1 MAGRWFDSEFLR
13 FLRRPYFNDGQC
25 ETLRVRPWIGWVGV
39 ILLADMVVGV
49 IGRGAILGLGH
60 KPPPDKA
67 IMHLIAHPSW
77 MVLAIL
83 LLAPILEE
91 LTFRAFLSR
100 NRVWVFLGSG
110 MFLATL
116 GRMTML
122 MVSKPETTQMVFS
135 HYLLGVAMLVPL
147 LAAYGVVWWLAGG
160 WIMALF
166 QHFPVPIF
174 WLSCLVFGAAHSFN
188 FETGVQ
194 PWLLLLTLPQ
204 ISAGVFLGY
213 IRVRHGLRWSIATHM
228 AIDYTAT
235 FTAWALVL
243 SKPVLGA
250 KGMVVAGG
258 GMFVLIATV
267 LVYGMVGLARARR
280 LAV

>member
-13 FLRRPYFNDGQC
+13 FLRRPYFNDGRC

-135 HYLLGVAMLVPL
+135 HYLFGVAMLVPL
-147 LAAYGVVWWLAGG
+147 LAAYGVVWWLAGR

-204 ISAGVFLGY
+204 ISAGIFLGY

-243 SKPVLGA
+243 SKPVLGT

-258 GMFVLIATV
+258 GMFLLIATV

>member
-1 MAGRWFDSEFLR
+1 MFQRLRGSDFLR
-13 FLRRPYFNDGQC
+13 FLRRPYLNDGTC
-25 ETLRVRPWIGWVGV
+25 AALNIRPWIGWVGV
-39 ILLADMVVGV
+39 ILLADMVVAAMGRGV
-49 IGRGAILGLGH
+49 ILALGH

-67 IMHLIAHPSW
+67 IMHLISHPSW

-100 NRVWVFLGSG
+100 NRFWVFLGSG
-110 MFLATL
+110 MFLAAL

-122 MVSKPETTQMVFS
+122 MVSRPETTQMVFS
-135 HYLLGVAMLVPL
+135 QYLLGVATLVPL
-147 LAAYGVVWWLAGG
+147 LAAYGVVWWLAGR

-166 QHFPVPIF
+166 QRFPVPIF
-174 WLSCLVFGAAHSFN
+174 WLSCLVFGAAHSLN

-204 ISAGVFLGY
+204 ISAGIFLGY

-228 AIDYTAT
+228 AIDYTVT
-235 FTAWALVL
+235 FAAWALVL
-243 SKPVLGA
+243 AKPVLGA
-250 KGMVVAGG
+250 KGMAVAGI
-258 GMFVLIATV
+258 GMFLLIAAV